1 MEAHEKSFAF
11 MNGAIRIEIPFFQRG
26 HMTICFT
33 RKMSLHFMMKGIS
46 GMKPKFILNSM
57 YKEGDEEHY
66 GAMLMG
72 MESDAHGVM
81 NQMGHTHD
89 IHATPEKASSF
100 GGQRQSEVDLK
111 IYKMIKEEK

>member
-46 GMKPKFILNSM
+46 GMKPKFIL
-57 YKEGDEEHY
+57 
-66 GAMLMG
+66 
-72 MESDAHGVM
+72 
-81 NQMGHTHD
+81 
-89 IHATPEKASSF
+89 IRCIRRATRSITV
-100 GGQRQSEVDLK
+100 RC
-111 IYKMIKEEK
+111 